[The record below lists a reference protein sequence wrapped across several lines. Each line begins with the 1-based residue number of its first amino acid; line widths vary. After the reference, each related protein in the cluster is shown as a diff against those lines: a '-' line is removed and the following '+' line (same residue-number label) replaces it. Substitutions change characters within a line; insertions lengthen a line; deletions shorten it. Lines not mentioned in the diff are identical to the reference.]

1 MTEITRIS
9 RATRLTMVDI
19 DMFLLLRS
27 LLNIGRRMA
36 ARPSSNYS
44 LSFRIMIPSINSFVF
59 PQHLL
64 LTSLVVQS
72 RTESGL
78 SFFFQ

>member
-9 RATRLTMVDI
+9 RTTCLAMVDI
-19 DMFLLLRS
+19 DMFICLCR
-27 LLNIGRRMA
+27 LLNIGRRIA

-44 LSFRIMIPSINSFVF
+44 SLSIMIPSMDSFVL